1 MAQIEMDGIKHTYRR
16 VIGDAGGL
24 SYQPLEADS
33 PTNETEP
40 LRLSDDEYSEDQRQ
54 DEEGETE
61 VTREL
66 PPFIWIDYLVF
77 ILLGVAMLWSW
88 NMFLAAGPYFQRR
101 FRSNDWISR
110 NFQPAELTVSSI
122 VTLASVLLFTFLQA
136 KANYARRIVTA
147 LIANTVNFTLLSMS
161 TRLFTNVSAGGYFG
175 FLLVEVLVASIATG
189 LVQNGIFAY
198 VSGFGREEYTQGI
211 MTGQGIAGVAPPIV
225 QLISVLSAPPIDAQ
239 GETAGKSSTSALAYF
254 ATAACISFLTLL
266 AFLQMAAR
274 RRHTQRDK
282 CLTEDLIERND
293 APCRSVPLWI
303 LFKKTRWLSSAVFLT
318 FCITLFFP
326 VFTQRIR
333 SVKTSDDPPR
343 LLEPESFIPL
353 AFFFWNA
360 GDLMGRLLT
369 ALPALRITSK
379 PRYVFT
385 LSAARVLWVPLY
397 YLCNI
402 DGNGAVINSDFFY
415 LVIVQFL
422 FGLSNGFL
430 GSTCMMGA
438 IEYVEPEEREAAGG
452 FMGLMLVGGLTC
464 GSLLSFLVA

>member
-1 MAQIEMDGIKHTYRR
+1 MDGIKHTYRR

-266 AFLQMAAR
+266 A
-274 RRHTQRDK
+274 
-282 CLTEDLIERND
+282 
-293 APCRSVPLWI
+293 
-303 LFKKTRWLSSAVFLT
+303 
-318 FCITLFFP
+318 
-326 VFTQRIR
+326 
-333 SVKTSDDPPR
+333 
-343 LLEPESFIPL
+343 
-353 AFFFWNA
+353 
-360 GDLMGRLLT
+360 
-369 ALPALRITSK
+369 
-379 PRYVFT
+379 
-385 LSAARVLWVPLY
+385 
-397 YLCNI
+397 
-402 DGNGAVINSDFFY
+402 
-415 LVIVQFL
+415 
-422 FGLSNGFL
+422 
-430 GSTCMMGA
+430 
-438 IEYVEPEEREAAGG
+438 
-452 FMGLMLVGGLTC
+452 
-464 GSLLSFLVA
+464 